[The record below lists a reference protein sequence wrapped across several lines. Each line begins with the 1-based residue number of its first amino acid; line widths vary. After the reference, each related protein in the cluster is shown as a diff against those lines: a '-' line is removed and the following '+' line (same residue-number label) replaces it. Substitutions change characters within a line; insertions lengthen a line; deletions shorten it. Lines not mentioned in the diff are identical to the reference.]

1 MLVFAGMFH
10 IYRHGTAMAKAPP
23 PRPTTLPSPAKP
35 MPTAPKP
42 MPSIPK
48 PTAEPLPAP
57 PIQKASGTQVATQ
70 TSRTTTS
77 TTNTTTTIP
86 ASTSTPSDLKTDN
99 TKNDLAE
106 RDTVQATKKLVDT

>member
-23 PRPTTLPSPAKP
+23 PKPTTLPSPAKP

-42 MPSIPK
+42 TPSISK
-48 PTAEPLPAP
+48 PAAEPLPAP
-57 PIQKASGTQVATQ
+57 PIQKASGTQVASH
-70 TSRTTTS
+70 TSQTTTS
-77 TTNTTTTIP
+77 TTNTTNTIP
-86 ASTSTPSDLKTDN
+86 ASTSVPSDSKTDN

-106 RDTVQATKKLVDT
+106 RATVQAPKKLVDT

>member
-35 MPTAPKP
+35 MPSAPKP

-48 PTAEPLPAP
+48 PSAEPLPAP

-70 TSRTTTS
+70 TSQTTTS
-77 TTNTTTTIP
+77 TTTTIP
-86 ASTSTPSDLKTDN
+86 ASTSAPSDSKTEN
-99 TKNDLAE
+99 TKNDLVG
-106 RDTVQATKKLVDT
+106 RSTVQASKKLVDT